1 MRADAQR
8 NRERIVDAAS
18 SLFDE
23 IGTSVSLNDIAARAD
38 VGIATLLRRFVDKQA
53 IIDAVFTRDLDLW
66 LASAGEASHS
76 DSPGAAFLDLT
87 RALLTNQARHPHCA
101 DLVVH
106 AFLRS
111 EEFAEQRETFRTDVQ
126 SLVGRGVLEGEIRP
140 GTTWSDLVLLME
152 SAGALALLDPH
163 HAEEKILHLLQ
174 HFERSFKVTGN

>member
-8 NRERIVDAAS
+8 NRERIVDAAA

-23 IGTSVSLNDIAARAD
+23 VGTSVSLNDIAARAD
-38 VGIATLLRRFVDKQA
+38 VGIATVLRRFADKQA
-53 IIDAVFTRDLDLW
+53 IIDAVFARDLDAW
-66 LASAGEASHS
+66 LASTSEASHS

-111 EEFAEQRETFRTDVQ
+111 EEFAEQREAFRTDVQ
-126 SLVGRGVLEGEIRP
+126 TLVRRGVLEGEIRP
-140 GTTWSDLVLLME
+140 GTTWSDVVLLME
-152 SAGALALLDPH
+152 SAGALALLDPD

-174 HFERSFKVTGN
+174 HFERSFTVNGT

>member
-1 MRADAQR
+1 MRADAER
-8 NRERIVDAAS
+8 NRERIIESAS
-18 SLFDE
+18 NLFDD
-23 IGTSVSLNDIAARAD
+23 IGTSVSLNDIAAGAN
-38 VGIATLLRRFVDKQA
+38 VGIATLLRRFPDKQA

-66 LASAGEASHS
+66 LASAGRARTS
-76 DSPGAAFLDLT
+76 DSPGMAFLDLV

-111 EEFAEQRETFRTDVQ
+111 KDFAEQRETFRADVE
-126 SLVGRGVLEGEIRP
+126 SLVNRGVTEGVIRP

-163 HAEEKILHLLQ
+163 HAEEKILHLLE
-174 HFERSFKVTGN
+174 HFERSFSVIPS